1 MDKLIEQAHELNES
15 ILSQSGK
22 LKFDFTNK
30 QQTCCVCLHG
40 TIIEHS
46 SAIILLLKNKIWSP
60 IPSLLRTTLEAFVDL
75 KCLVQD
81 NSYLS
86 NMILADL
93 HEKKKLISKAIET
106 GHTNL
111 YLEGISK
118 IPDIDR
124 LLASVISEIKEL
136 SDDNAKYLKIW
147 KRFKT
152 AKLEDLYT
160 SVYADLCQH
169 CHNNLSKLQ
178 QRHLVET
185 NGQFH
190 INYFR
195 IWDAPEIMKYIE
207 TVSGITFDSIK
218 LTSEFLNVSDD
229 LETTIIEAEF
239 DKLSTMFLASSL
251 DET

>member
-1 MDKLIEQAHELNES
+1 MDKLIEQANELNES
-15 ILSQSGK
+15 ILSQTGK

-30 QQTCCVCLHG
+30 QQTCCICLHG

-46 SAIILLLKNKIWSP
+46 SAIILLLKNKNWSP

-81 NSYLS
+81 ERYLS
-86 NMILADL
+86 NMVLADL
-93 HEKKKLISKAIET
+93 HEKKKLISKAIKT

-111 YLEGISK
+111 YLEGISE
-118 IPDIDR
+118 IPDIDGF
-124 LLASVISEIKEL
+124 LTSIQSEITKL
-136 SDDNAKYLKIW
+136 SDDDTKYLNIW

-185 NGQFH
+185 NGEFH
-190 INYFR
+190 VNYFR
-195 IWDAPEIMKYIE
+195 IWDTPEIMKYIE

-229 LETTIIEAEF
+229 LETTIIETEF
-239 DKLSTMFLASSL
+239 DKLSTMFSELSVN
-251 DET
+251 